1 MTPTAPQTHTQSN
14 SPVRSGEDGFT
25 LTEVL
30 VTMAII
36 GLLTTGVVLA
46 VLPRLGD
53 ASITKA
59 KADIASYETA
69 LEFYRLDHFRY
80 PSEQDGLDA
89 LVTAPSGVD
98 AAKYPDEGYVQQLRS
113 DPWGNPYIYRNPGEN
128 GPYDLLSFGA
138 DGQEGG
144 EGADADVTNLQ

>member
-1 MTPTAPQTHTQSN
+1 MTQSALQTQHV
-14 SPVRSGEDGFT
+14 PRSSAREDGFT

-80 PSEQDGLDA
+80 PSEQDGLTA
-89 LVTAPSGVD
+89 LVEAPSGVD
-98 AAKYPDEGYVQQLRS
+98 AAKYPDEGYVQQLRN
-113 DPWGNPYIYRNPGEN
+113 DPWGNAYVYRNPGEN
-128 GPYDLLSFGA
+128 GPYDLLSYGA

-144 EGADADVTNLQ
+144 EGADADVTNSQ

>member
-1 MTPTAPQTHTQSN
+1 MIQHSVSRPLARPS
-14 SPVRSGEDGFT
+14 EDGFT

-36 GLLTTGVVLA
+36 GLLATGVVLA

-59 KADIASYETA
+59 QADIAAYETA
-69 LEFYRLDHFRY
+69 LEFYRLDHFTY
-80 PSEQDGLDA
+80 PSEQDGLEA
-89 LVTAPSGVD
+89 LVEAPSSVD
-98 AAKYPDEGYVQQLRS
+98 PSKYPDEAYIQQLRD
-113 DPWGNPYIYRNPGEN
+113 DPWGNPYVYRNPGEN
-128 GPYDLLSFGA
+128 GPIDILSYGA

-144 EGADADVTNLQ
+144 DGANADIGNWQ